1 MSSIEIMNGLE
12 RRLSASIPVELIHS
26 GMDARLKNLARTA
39 EVPGF
44 RPGKAPFKILEQK
57 YGGQVQQEALQE
69 ALQRSFAKE
78 AQANNLKVVGYPEF
92 DVKETDL
99 NAVWVEYTATFE
111 VYPEVVLGDIGAES
125 VERTIYDLSNID
137 ADMDTTLTTLRKQH
151 AIFEMVDRA
160 AQNEDRVH
168 IDFSGLLEGRIFE
181 GGEARNLPVL
191 LGVGSLLPDFEKTII
206 GMKAR
211 ETKSFDMVFPV
222 DYKAE
227 KVAGKS
233 ATFNI
238 SLHKVEK
245 QTLPEI
251 DASFA
256 RLLGV
261 EDGDVNKLKT
271 EIRDNL
277 KREIKRRLMLR
288 NKDSAMAALLKVV
301 SLQIPK
307 ALLNAEAQSL
317 MEQTMRDMKKRGM
330 EMPKGEDSLPLEL
343 FNERAEKRVK
353 LSLILAVLIEKHN
366 LQAKPE
372 QIKALVQ
379 DYAQSYDNPEEVVQW
394 HYSDEA
400 RLRDAE
406 NLVLE
411 DNVVTWVMG
420 AAKVT
425 EKAVE
430 FNELMENAA

>member
-1 MSSIEIMNGLE
+1 M
-12 RRLSASIPVELIHS
+12 
-26 GMDARLKNLARTA
+26 
-39 EVPGF
+39 
-44 RPGKAPFKILEQK
+44 
-57 YGGQVQQEALQE
+57 
-69 ALQRSFAKE
+69 
-78 AQANNLKVVGYPEF
+78 
-92 DVKETDL
+92 
-99 NAVWVEYTATFE
+99 
-111 VYPEVVLGDIGAES
+111 
-125 VERTIYDLSNID
+125 
-137 ADMDTTLTTLRKQH
+137 
-151 AIFEMVDRA
+151 
-160 AQNEDRVH
+160 
-168 IDFSGLLEGRIFE
+168 
-181 GGEARNLPVL
+181 
-191 LGVGSLLPDFEKTII
+191 PDFEKTII

-330 EMPKGEDSLPLEL
+330 EMPKGDDSLPLEL
-343 FNERAEKRVK
+343 FTERAEKRVK